1 MKSKTFRFLS
11 FFVLLVFSTTAARAD
26 QLILKN
32 GKEFS
37 GKFVRANT
45 NLVEFRSGGK
55 VMVYKTIEVSKII
68 FWDPS
73 LSRATSQPGSK
84 PDVGQTQPP
93 VRHIPPE
100 AAPIPSATFLAGTG
114 ITVRTTTAIDTDR
127 HRAGD
132 SFTAILEDP
141 LMHENLV
148 VVARGAEVKGKITTS
163 KESGPVAGRSELAL
177 ELTEITANGRIH
189 LLKTG
194 EYSEIGSSRGKRTA
208 ATVGGAAAAGAA
220 IGAIAGGGR
229 GAAIGAAVGAA
240 AGTGVQLITRG
251 QTLKIPA
258 ETLLEFKLEAPLKLP
273 IP

>member
-1 MKSKTFRFLS
+1 MKSRTSRFLS
-11 FFVLLVFSTTAARAD
+11 FFVLLVLSATEAPGD

-73 LSRATSQPGSK
+73 LSPATSQQGSK
-84 PDVGQTQPP
+84 PDVAQTQPP

-100 AAPIPSATFLAGTG
+100 AAPIPSATFPAGTG
-114 ITVRTTTAIDTDR
+114 ITVRTTAAIDTDR

-132 SFTAILEDP
+132 SFTATLEHP
-141 LMHENLV
+141 LMYENRV

-189 LLKTG
+189 PLKTG
-194 EYSEIGSSRGKRTA
+194 EYSEIGSSQGKRTA
-208 ATVGGAAAAGAA
+208 AAV
-220 IGAIAGGGR
+220 
-229 GAAIGAAVGAA
+229 GAAVGAA
-240 AGTGVQLITRG
+240 AGTGVQLITKG

>member
-1 MKSKTFRFLS
+1 MQSSTSRVLS
-11 FFVLLVFSTTAARAD
+11 FFVLLVFSTTPARAD

-68 FWDPS
+68 FWDPL
-73 LSRATSQPGSK
+73 LSPATSQPGSK
-84 PDVGQTQPP
+84 PNVGQTQPP

-100 AAPIPSATFLAGTG
+100 AAPVPSATFPAGMG
-114 ITVRTTTAIDTDR
+114 ITIRTTAAIDTDR
-127 HRAGD
+127 HRPGD
-132 SFTAILEDP
+132 GFTATLEHP

-163 KESGPVAGRSELAL
+163 KESGPVAGSSELAL

-189 LLKTG
+189 PLKTG

-208 ATVGGAAAAGAA
+208 ATVGGAAPP
-220 IGAIAGGGR
+220 
-229 GAAIGAAVGAA
+229 
-240 AGTGVQLITRG
+240 GTAVQLITRG
-251 QTLKIPA
+251 QNLKIPA
-258 ETLLEFKLEAPLKLP
+258 ETILEFKLEAPLKLP
-273 IP
+273 VP